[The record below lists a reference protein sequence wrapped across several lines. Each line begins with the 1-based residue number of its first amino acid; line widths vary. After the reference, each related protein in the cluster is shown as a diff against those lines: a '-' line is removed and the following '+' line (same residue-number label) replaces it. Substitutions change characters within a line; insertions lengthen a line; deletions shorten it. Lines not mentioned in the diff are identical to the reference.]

1 MWKWAWILISIS
13 SNNINK
19 RSSIF
24 DCISYILFQFKSI
37 MIWGNWTNN
46 VKLKMKI
53 SESND
58 WGKMWNNLTMQLLN
72 ILLMINTEYR
82 NVLIFRK
89 FKNTTFIKLY
99 KTYQNCGKPECKIT
113 ALHLRKFKGVISV
126 TFYMQLKPVLIT
138 WSRFK
143 S

>member
-1 MWKWAWILISIS
+1 
-13 SNNINK
+13 
-19 RSSIF
+19 
-24 DCISYILFQFKSI
+24 
-37 MIWGNWTNN
+37 
-46 VKLKMKI
+46 
-53 SESND
+53 
-58 WGKMWNNLTMQLLN
+58 MQLLN

-99 KTYQNCGKPECKIT
+99 KKYQNCGKQECKIT